1 MVENIEVKKLG
12 SIGSGT
18 GINIS
23 VPTSDLLQ
31 TSEVD
36 EEELKDQMASTPD
49 QIEGFKSPNNAQK

>member
-1 MVENIEVKKLG
+1 MVEKIDVKKL

-18 GINIS
+18 GFNIS

-49 QIEGFKSPNNAQK
+49 KIEGFKSLNNAQK

>member
-1 MVENIEVKKLG
+1 MVEKIDVKKL

-18 GINIS
+18 GFNIS

-36 EEELKDQMASTPD
+36 EEELKD
-49 QIEGFKSPNNAQK
+49 